1 MSYDK
6 YKQKWL
12 NRYPAI
18 RDLAERAKKRIPKVA
33 WEYLETGTG
42 EELLIKR
49 NRRVF
54 EDIVMT
60 PQFCRGALNPDLET
74 KILGRTYGAPF
85 GIAPVGLTGLMWP
98 RAEMYLAEAA
108 KEYNIPFTLSTLATE
123 TPETVGPHVGEMGWF
138 QLYPPRERA
147 LRKKLLDRA
156 KGSGFHTLVI
166 TADVPMPSRRERT
179 KRAGLSTPPKMT
191 PNFLWQGVT
200 HPAWSWGTVRNGL
213 PRLRTVEDYSDFNS
227 MMSVGEFVS
236 NQIGVEL
243 SWDYC
248 KEVRDE
254 WEGAVI
260 IKGLL
265 HPKDAE
271 QALAI
276 GLDGVVVSNH
286 GGRQFDGA
294 PSPLE
299 VLPEMVKAIDGKM
312 AVLFDSGA
320 RTGLDILK
328 ALSLG
333 ADFVL
338 LGRAFLY
345 GVAALGKFGPHHVIE
360 ILESDLKNNMIQM
373 GIENNE
379 QLRVRN

>member
-1 MSYDK
+1 M
-6 YKQKWL
+6 L

-18 RDLAERAKKRIPKVA
+18 SDLAKRAKKRIPKVA

-49 NRRVF
+49 NRRAF

-60 PQFCRGALNPDLET
+60 PQFCKGALNPNLET
-74 KILGRTYGAPF
+74 TILGKMYNAPF

-108 KEYNIPFTLSTLATE
+108 KQSSIPFTLSTLATE
-123 TPETVGPHVGEMGWF
+123 TPETVGPYVGDMGWF
-138 QLYPPRERA
+138 QLYPPRERE

-156 KGSGFHTLVI
+156 NKSGFHTLVI
-166 TADVPMPSRRERT
+166 TADVPTPSRRERT

-191 PNFLWQGVT
+191 PNFLWQGIT
-200 HPAWSWGTVRNGL
+200 HPAWSLGTLRNGL
-213 PRLRTVEDYSDFNS
+213 PKLRTVADYSDFNS

-236 NQIGVEL
+236 NQMGVEL

-248 KEVRDE
+248 KKVRDE
-254 WEGAVI
+254 WEGPVI

-265 HPKDAE
+265 HPGDVE
-271 QALAI
+271 QALKI

-299 VLPEMVKAIDGKM
+299 VLPEMVRAIDGKM
-312 AVLFDSGA
+312 TVLFDSGA

-328 ALSLG
+328 ALSIG

-338 LGRAFLY
+338 LG
-345 GVAALGKFGPHHVIE
+345 
-360 ILESDLKNNMIQM
+360 
-373 GIENNE
+373 
-379 QLRVRN
+379 